1 MAASPCLGGVDKKHR
16 WLTAKKAAGKY
27 TREARALMA
36 TQDPREASAAL
47 SLLETALSLSPRME
61 LALELKAR
69 CLLQLRR
76 FKEVADML
84 RDHIP
89 SLKAATEESPA
100 NSGGS
105 SSSSSTTSDGWSQP
119 LSRERAKLLP
129 PSSSS
134 DADDDGFKCFSA
146 RELKKRVMGGMLKK
160 CDRQGQWRCLVL
172 GQACCHL
179 GLLEDAMALLQNGK
193 RLATA
198 AFRRESVCWSDDSF
212 PLSRLPVEAEYKPVE
227 PGMPPSV
234 LAEVESVTQ
243 LLSQTKLLIRRRTAA
258 IAALDAGLHAEAV
271 RHFGKILDGRRGA
284 PQGFLA
290 ECYMHRATAYRTLG
304 RIAESI
310 ADCNRTLALESA
322 CIQALET
329 RAALLEQIRCL
340 PDCLHDLEHLKLLYN
355 TILRDRKLPGPA
367 WKRQYVQ
374 YREIPGRLCA
384 LSAKIQGLKQR
395 VASRETGNVDYH
407 ALMGLRQGCSRSEL
421 ERAHLLLSL
430 KHKPDKAVGFL
441 EKCEFADE
449 RDVDTVK
456 DRARM
461 LAMLLYRL
469 IQKGHNSIS
478 SSVSA
483 DEEAEKGRAALQAA
497 IKLQQQTME
506 AKSATPDKD
515 NKPSQINK
523 TWMGGGDKGM
533 VTGSAPANP
542 SSSSAYQGVFC
553 RDLTAVSSLLSQVG
567 INRPLQLKYEAAAL
581 TC

>member
-1 MAASPCLGGVDKKHR
+1 MAAPPCLGGDPSVDKKHR
-16 WLTAKKAAGKY
+16 WLSAKKAAGKY
-27 TREARALMA
+27 AREARTLMA
-36 TQDPREASAAL
+36 TQDPRELSAAL
-47 SLLETALSLSPRME
+47 SLLDTALSLSPRME
-61 LALELKAR
+61 LALELRAR

-76 FKEVADML
+76 FKDVADML
-84 RDHIP
+84 RDYIP
-89 SLKAATEESPA
+89 SLKVASEESPA
-100 NSGGS
+100 SSTTTS
-105 SSSSSTTSDGWSQP
+105 SSSASSDGSSQP
-119 LSRERAKLLP
+119 LSRERARLLP
-129 PSSSS
+129 SLSGS
-134 DADDDGFKCFSA
+134 DGFKCFSV
-146 RELKKRVMGGMLKK
+146 RELKKRVMGGIWKNCEK
-160 CDRQGQWRCLVL
+160 QGQWRCLVL

-179 GLLEDAMALLQNGK
+179 GLLEDAMVLLQNGK

-212 PLSRLPVEAEYKPVE
+212 SLTKLPAEAAESNPTE

-243 LLSQTKLLIRRRTAA
+243 LLYQIKLLIRRRTAA
-258 IAALDAGLHAEAV
+258 ISALDAGLHTEAV

-290 ECYMHRATAYRTLG
+290 ECYMHRATAYRSLG

-310 ADCNRTLALESA
+310 ADCNRTLALEST

-355 TILRDRKLPGPA
+355 TMLRDRKLPGPA

-374 YREIPGRLCA
+374 YREIPGRLCT

-395 VASRETGNVDYH
+395 VTSRETGNIDYH
-407 ALMGLRQGCSRSEL
+407 VLMGLRQGCSRSEL

-430 KHKPDKAVGFL
+430 KHKPDKAIGFL

-469 IQKGHNSIS
+469 LQKGYNNIQASIS
-478 SSVSA
+478 A
-483 DEEAEKGRAALQAA
+483 EEASKEIAALQAT
-497 IKLQQQTME
+497 IKLQQQTIE
-506 AKSATPDKD
+506 AESVRAEEDTKAPVIKPWTASEKGVATE
-515 NKPSQINK
+515 
-523 TWMGGGDKGM
+523 
-533 VTGSAPANP
+533 
-542 SSSSAYQGVFC
+542 SAYQGVFC
-553 RDLTAVSSLLSQVG
+553 RDLAAVSSLLSQVG
-567 INRPLQLKYEAAAL
+567 INSRPLPLKYEAAAL